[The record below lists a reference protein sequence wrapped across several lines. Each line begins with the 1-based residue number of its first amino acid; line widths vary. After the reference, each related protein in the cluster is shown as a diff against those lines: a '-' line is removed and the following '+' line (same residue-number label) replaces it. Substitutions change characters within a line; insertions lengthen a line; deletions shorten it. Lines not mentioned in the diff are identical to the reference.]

1 MGIVS
6 GLIATF
12 GATALAATIGS
23 AASISAAEFY
33 GRLAKPAWAP
43 PAGVFGPVWTLLYVL
58 MAVAAWRIYRSGSA
72 NTKSLLGLFLFQL
85 GLNALWSWT
94 FFKWESGFG
103 SMITIVALWVSIL
116 ATMIG
121 FWRVNFASGMMLIP
135 YLAWVSFA
143 AALNWAIWNLNRGAL

>member
-1 MGIVS
+1 M
-6 GLIATF
+6 
-12 GATALAATIGS
+12 
-23 AASISAAEFY
+23 
-33 GRLAKPAWAP
+33 RPWAP